1 MGKCVI
7 FPSVGAE
14 SLCVLSLLGTTG
26 VQQHGAPVP
35 VGAEGPLSDSTGTQ
49 GLPGGQQG
57 EERESGKLPYQGQ
70 ELEDRIT

>member
-35 VGAEGPLSDSTGTQ
+35 AGAQAPDGDPAGAQGPQ
-49 GLPGGQQG
+49 GGPGGQ
-57 EERESGKLPYQGQ
+57 EREPGQ
-70 ELEDRIT
+70 PDLER